1 MAKQPKAFYGSFFH
15 APEYGGFEYL
25 ENALIEID
33 ERGVIERVVAAGDP
47 DQPAALAA
55 HREAGTLEELGEG
68 RFGLPGFV
76 DIHVHAPQWPQAA
89 LALDEPLY
97 RWLDERTFPLESK
110 FADVDFA
117 RRVYSNLVDQ
127 LLARGSTTAVYL
139 GSAHL
144 ESSIELAAVC
154 AAAGQ
159 RALVGK
165 TVMDDAQA
173 NPDYYRDSSPEQAVR
188 DTETLIREVEGIGRA
203 SAQGVWPVITPRFIP
218 SCTDEVLKG
227 LGDLADKTGAY
238 VQTHCNEGQWEHDV
252 VLERFGK
259 TDPYALRDFGLLREH
274 SIMAHCPYLTEE
286 EGEMF
291 VRLGV
296 SIAHCPMANSYFS
309 SAVAPI
315 QRFRG
320 QGIHVG
326 LGTDVSGGYSPS
338 MYENIRQ
345 AVVVSRLL
353 ETGVNAMLP
362 PDERGG
368 LGEGTRLSL
377 AEAFWLATAGGGEAL
392 GLPLA
397 VFRPGYAFDLQVI
410 DVHRPDSDLAG
421 FGVFDAP
428 ADQLARILYLS
439 VPDNVRKVYAQG
451 RLVCDKDAR
460 EGR

>member
-1 MAKQPKAFYGSFFH
+1 MESEPKAFLGTFYH
-15 APEYGGFEYL
+15 ALVYGGFERL
-25 ENALIEID
+25 ENALIEVNA
-33 ERGVIERVVAAGDP
+33 RGVIERVVSQESPEHAA
-47 DQPAALAA
+47 AVRSW
-55 HREAGTLEELGEG
+55 REAGKLVELGWG
-68 RFGLPGFV
+68 RVGLPGFV

-110 FADVDFA
+110 FSDVDFA
-117 RRVYSNLVDQ
+117 REVYSDLVDQ

-144 ESSIELAAVC
+144 EASIELAAIC
-154 AAAGQ
+154 DEKGQ

-165 TVMDDAQA
+165 TVMDDPQA
-173 NPDYYRDSSPEQAVR
+173 NPDYYRDASPEAAVR
-188 DTETLIREVEGIGRA
+188 DTETLVREVEAIGRA
-203 SAQGVWPVITPRFIP
+203 SHQGIWPVITPRFIP
-218 SCTDEVLKG
+218 SCTDEVLRG
-227 LGDLADKTGAY
+227 LGQVAEKTGAF

-291 VRLGV
+291 AELGV
-296 SIAHCPMANSYFS
+296 SIAHCPMANAYFS

-315 QRFRG
+315 QRFRE

-326 LGTDVSGGYSPS
+326 LGTDISGGYSPS

-353 ETGVNAMLP
+353 ETGVNAMLA

-368 LGEGTRLSL
+368 LGEGTRVSI
-377 AEAFWLATAGGGEAL
+377 AQAFWLATTGGAEAL
-392 GLPLA
+392 GLP
-397 VFRPGYAFDLQVI
+397 VGTFEVGRAFDLQVV
-410 DVHRPDSDLAG
+410 DLKRPDSDLTG
-421 FGVFDAP
+421 HGVFTGP
-428 ADQLARILYLS
+428 ADELARILYLS
-439 VPDNVRKVYAQG
+439 VPDNVRKVYVQG
-451 RLVCDKDAR
+451 RLVRDKDAR
-460 EGR
+460 